1 MRSLVLTL
9 LVLPCLQAL
18 IAAQS
23 APAQRL
29 LLSGG
34 HVQVNT
40 AEAPRRADVLI
51 VGDRIEAVGEGLK
64 AEGAEVCD
72 VTGLVIAPA
81 FVDAANLGLLDESA
95 FRGGASDLAADM
107 LEAHDSL
114 ARERLNRVGLGF
126 VYVDLPLMNAARG
139 PVGCVASADPTAA
152 NPAVLERLAGLSF
165 GIGTRQGGEAGRLGR
180 SGDAAAVGEAFA
192 AARRYRKS
200 FEKHEKDLKEFEAKQ
215 AKSEKAEKSEK
226 TEKTEKPEKT
236 EKSEK
241 TEKPEKPEKPEK
253 KPLPPQ
259 QPKTEE
265 AHEAVLRVLDH
276 KTPLRIEAHWREDIE
291 AALDLATKQG
301 LRLVLLGGGEAD
313 QLADK
318 LAAAKACVVLGPAQ
332 PIGMSPLQA
341 PQRRA
346 NVAALLDAAGVS
358 LAFMSAGA
366 QGYRYD
372 SAPLIAALHV
382 AEGLSEAAALRGLTL
397 GAAEALGWSGRSG
410 SVEAGRM
417 AFLQIGSAKPSLSGG
432 APVKMVFGTRVVT
445 CGKKSS

>member
-226 TEKTEKPEKT
+226 TEKTEKT
-236 EKSEK
+236 
-241 TEKPEKPEKPEK
+241 EK